1 MNHKSKFGVG
11 GTFKSGAFECLRKRS
26 FRMVVA
32 LFVVLLALPALAL
45 AAPDVTVTGISY
57 NTSNVKLNQPVTVT
71 ATIKNVGDATA
82 TDAWLNFGITRGT
95 STILTQNLTGY
106 ALAPNEVQSV
116 TLSWTPFATGTHTVT
131 ATAGSPV
138 DTNKANDVLASN
150 VNVVSFGGRYN

>member
-32 LFVVLLALPALAL
+32 LLVVLLALPALAL
-45 AAPDVTVTGISY
+45 DAPDVTVTGISY

-82 TDAWLNFGITRGT
+82 TDAWVNFGITRGA
-95 STILTQNLTGY
+95 STILTQNLSSFSSGADAIEY
-106 ALAPNEVQSV
+106 AR
-116 TLSWTPFATGTHTVT
+116 G
-131 ATAGSPV
+131 
-138 DTNKANDVLASN
+138 
-150 VNVVSFGGRYN
+150 